1 MPLELFKSLQ
11 QFLIATKQNRILNY
25 VNYIREFGLT
35 LVRFGTPTHFKEF
48 VSETLSELFD
58 RKIKDFI
65 SDEDLKLGKTME
77 GGTSGHYPFGQLST
91 KEEAAGKVRVFAM
104 VDY

>member
-11 QFLIATKQNRILNY
+11 QFLISTEQNRILNY

-35 LVRFGTPTHFKEF
+35 LTRFGTPTHFKDF
-48 VSETLSELFD
+48 VSETLNEVFD
-58 RKIKDFI
+58 RKIKPII
-65 SDEDLKLGKTME
+65 SDDDLKSGKTTE
-77 GGTSGHYPFGQLST
+77 GGSSGHYPFGQLST
-91 KEEAAGKVRVFAM
+91 KEEAAGKIRVFAM